1 MIVNGLQKLTLLDFP
16 GKVACTVFFAGC
28 NFRCPFCHNAPL
40 VLSPGKSEQIAEE
53 PVLAFLKKRQGILD
67 GVCITGGEPLL
78 QTALPSFLA
87 KVRALC
93 YAVKLDTN
101 GYFPER
107 LQNLVDAGLLD
118 YIAMDVKNS
127 PEKYPETIG
136 VSTLDLS
143 PVFQS
148 VEYIRSCGVPY
159 EFRTTVVKGLH
170 AAQDMVSLAGWLAG
184 AEHYF
189 LQSFVDSGDTIMPGL
204 RACNQAEMQ
213 EFLAIVREK
222 VPNAE
227 LRGISA

>member
-1 MIVNGLQKLTLLDFP
+1 MPSNST
-16 GKVACTVFFAGC
+16 
-28 NFRCPFCHNAPL
+28 
-40 VLSPGKSEQIAEE
+40 
-53 PVLAFLKKRQGILD
+53 
-67 GVCITGGEPLL
+67 
-78 QTALPSFLA
+78 QTAISL
-87 KVRALC
+87 R
-93 YAVKLDTN
+93 
-101 GYFPER
+101 R

-204 RACNQAEMQ
+204 SACTPAEMQ